1 MLKNSA
7 HPAIEDQYALAST
20 ARSKLARC
28 VNVTTRNKDYN
39 LRVLVGHAN
48 LLDKITANV
57 EAHNAAVDALSTDL
71 FDKGHEN
78 LSIEHIE
85 LSNARRDASDN
96 EEHTDKTGHG
106 NYYDFY
112 SSDDDQDVDTLSSTD
127 SEDEDDYEEY
137 DFDYEST
144 FGEHNRKIDTFFSS
158 HTTPNYQ
165 YLTHTESHSEQAD
178 EFSDAAPRY
187 NALSASTPTAW
198 DEPEEKH
205 PHPHSRDDATK
216 LGHVGLNGSLPI
228 FRVLSR
234 RATEHDDDSSTSDNE
249 SASDIEDGSVPLT
262 RFHSCPITA

>member
-1 MLKNSA
+1 MLTNSA

-28 VNVTTRNKDYN
+28 VSATTRNKDYN

-71 FDKGHEN
+71 FDKGNDN

-85 LSNARRDASDN
+85 LSNARRDAGVN
-96 EEHTDKTGHG
+96 EERTDKTDHG

-112 SSDDDQDVDTLSSTD
+112 SSDEDRDVDTLSSTD
-127 SEDEDDYEEY
+127 SEDDDDYEEY
-137 DFDYEST
+137 DFDCDSS
-144 FGEHNRKIDTFFSS
+144 FGEHNKKIDTYFSS

-178 EFSDAAPRY
+178 ELPDVAPRY
-187 NALSASTPTAW
+187 NALTATW
-198 DEPEEKH
+198 EESEEEH
-205 PHPHSRDDATK
+205 PHTHSGDEAIR
-216 LGHVGLNGSLPI
+216 LGHIDLNGSLPI

-234 RATEHDDDSSTSDNE
+234 RRTEHDDDSSTSDNE

-262 RFHSCPITA
+262 RFHSSPITA